1 MHITRREF
9 LVQSA
14 GGLTLAAAS
23 ACLPAVL
30 ARTARAA
37 TQTPAN
43 GRILVMLQLTGG
55 NDGLNT
61 VVPFRDENYRRMRPT
76 LAIARREVHAL
87 NDEVGLCPQLRP
99 LKEMFDDGWLSV
111 VQGVGYPNPNRSHFE
126 SMDIWHCADP
136 SLKRRESG
144 WLGRALELDAGL
156 AALNLDEAPLPLAL
170 RAESVEVPSVQTIE
184 SFRLRDG
191 GEGRT
196 RAAIEAVLSAGQ
208 EGPASDAEFIRRTA
222 VSACENAR
230 RLEHVAGEQR
240 GGYPAYGLAR
250 RLRQIARLIASDFGP
265 RIYYTS
271 LGGFD
276 THARQRTLHPAL
288 MDELG
293 QSVRAFFDDL
303 KQQGLAE
310 QVLLVAFSEFGRR
323 AEENASLGTD
333 HGAAAPVILAGPG
346 VRPGVIG
353 PSPDLSKLVD
363 GDVPHRVD
371 FREIYAAVLE
381 KWLSVPSRAIL
392 GERFTPIDVLRS
404 VAHT

>member
-1 MHITRREF
+1 MNLTRREF

-61 VVPFRDENYRRMRPT
+61 VVPFRDEHYRRVRPT
-76 LAIARREVHAL
+76 LAISRSEVHAL

-144 WLGRALELDAGL
+144 WLGRALERDARL

-196 RAAIEAVLSAGQ
+196 RAAIEAVLSAAQ

-230 RLEHVAGEQR
+230 RLEHLAGEQR
-240 GGYPAYGLAR
+240 GGYPGYGLAR
-250 RLRQIARLIASDFGP
+250 RLGQIARLIASDFGP

-353 PSPDLSKLVD
+353 PSPNLSKLVD
-363 GDVPHRVD
+363 GDVPHGVD

-392 GERFTPIDVLRS
+392 GERFTALDVLT
-404 VAHT
+404 V